1 MRTDKVCRSPII
13 SSVLTCNPLTLYPQP
28 QPMYGAGW
36 GAQYCSLQSTDQL
49 WCMFICVA
57 RPSQPPSLLTG
68 LLCLRTADQEW
79 VARERGWLTH
89 WLWSFC
95 VCFWRPMQMGP
106 NHVHMLCSFRDTY
119 LITCFSKFKIIL
131 LLSLRLFNKAIRN
144 SIWIPMDLYFTFFFF
159 VEQTTSKCSA
169 HWQFSLCDSSLVC
182 SCSPPPVFLR
192 GGIVIVRETN

>member
-57 RPSQPPSLLTG
+57 RPSQPPSPLTG

-89 WLWSFC
+89 WLWIVFEDRCRWDPIMSTC
-95 VCFWRPMQMGP
+95 CAHSG
-106 NHVHMLCSFRDTY
+106 T
-119 LITCFSKFKIIL
+119 LIWLLAFQKFNIIL
-131 LLSLRLFNKAIRN
+131 LLSLRLFNKAIRT

-159 VEQTTSKCSA
+159 VEQTTSKCNA